1 MAGGRRRGP
10 RRPAVRATVPSV
22 GMAYQ
27 VPWLVGYCLLVAM
40 NCEIMTLADCT
51 G

>member
-22 GMAYQ
+22 GMAYRG
-27 VPWLVGYCLLVAM
+27 WLVTAYWLR
-40 NCEIMTLADCT
+40 
-51 G
+51 